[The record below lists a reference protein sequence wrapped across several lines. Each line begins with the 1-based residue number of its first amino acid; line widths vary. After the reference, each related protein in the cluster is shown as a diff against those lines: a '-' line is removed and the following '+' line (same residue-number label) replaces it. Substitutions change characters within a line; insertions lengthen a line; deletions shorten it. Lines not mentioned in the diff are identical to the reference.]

1 MREILRRPVLNPAF
15 KRFQYLPHLP
25 AGSAAK
31 HGCAA
36 PTGSESRSQSDIDA
50 NFIGDRKTDLRPEKQ
65 PGAQIRQAPCEFES
79 PL

>member
-31 HGCAA
+31 HCCAA
-36 PTGSESRSQSDIDA
+36 PTKVEPRSKSDVDA
-50 NFIGDRKTDLRPEKQ
+50 NLIGERKTDSRAERQ
-65 PGAQIRQAPCEFES
+65 PDAQLRQAACEFDS